1 MKYTEQEFKFDHAF
15 DLIRYIFSSIFLAP
29 FRFTNELTRKL
40 PYLQQELL
48 IQFNIW
54 AIGINI
60 VLIAIKIIS
69 CIKDRVFNPFAGT
82 IPLVAYICSCGFLVL
97 FYLRVQSL
105 SQPSFRKATSE
116 EKLTDKARRAFG
128 EAVPSPVNATAD
140 KETGIKVNPNV
151 DYDLEENIIGDDTLE
166 VIDISDIGE
175 NIRQGNITTGDLKLD
190 EELKEIDEALES
202 SKNMNLA
209 SQQSLDEIISLM
221 ENSIDDLEL
230 DKDVEAAIA
239 CDKFNTSKLEEAM
252 KSSEGTSIT
261 IDEMADIRMPEE
273 FTGLDINLDEVEI

>member
-40 PYLQQELL
+40 PYLQQEILL
-48 IQFNIW
+48 QFNVW

-60 VLIAIKIIS
+60 VLLAIKVIS
-69 CIKDRVFNPFAGT
+69 CIKDKVFNPFAGT
-82 IPLVAYICSCGFLVL
+82 IPLIAYICSCAFLVL
-97 FYLRVQSL
+97 FYLKVQSL

-128 EAVPSPVNATAD
+128 ESVKPQPTVNMNKD
-140 KETGIKVNPNV
+140 SIKIRQSL
-151 DYDLEENIIGDDTLE
+151 DYDKEENIIGDDTLE

-175 NIRQGNITTGDLKLD
+175 NLRQGNITTGDLKLD
-190 EELKEIDEALES
+190 EELKEIDEALANS
-202 SKNMNLA
+202 NDINIA

-221 ENSIDDLEL
+221 ENSLEDIEL
-230 DKDVEAAIA
+230 DKDIESAIA
-239 CDKFNTSKLEEAM
+239 CDKFNASKLEEAI
-252 KSSEGTSIT
+252 KSSENTEISIE
-261 IDEMADIRMPEE
+261 EMVDLRIPEE
-273 FTGLDINLDEVEI
+273 FAGLDINLDEVEI